1 MIREISNWSYLRHR
15 SVGFGLLFSA
25 FAFSATLSQGATTIT
40 EPMVGDV
47 RVTFSASNWVYSDWI
62 LGEENFDPDPTFFT
76 QDYSISFTLG
86 VRVRQS
92 TLSSGSTAQYLY
104 GNYDVRDA
112 TVATGIAN
120 GTGELP
126 NFSLNTAG
134 GFELN
139 IIDDFNSDGSQ
150 SGTFFRSD
158 SAYWGQVL
166 GEDFKVLSGVTTL
179 FDVPDDRSEGFLATL
194 LDGRT
199 VTVPS
204 RGALQAASGRPP
216 RYSFLDGSSEF
227 SLLGN
232 LSPEY
237 TTAAVPL
244 PGTAG
249 MLLAGLVSVFGF
261 GRLRRAHLPPCQ
273 K

>member
-1 MIREISNWSYLRHR
+1 LELPQAPERRIWPAFQRLCLFCDAVAGGNDDNRANGWRRSRHLFR
-15 SVGFGLLFSA
+15 VELGLLR
-25 FAFSATLSQGATTIT
+25 L
-40 EPMVGDV
+40 D
-47 RVTFSASNWVYSDWI
+47 